1 MLKVKINNEW
11 IENVGMVEKESFKNN
26 WFVYDLEGLVI
37 ADGKIQDIKW
47 VEDEQEEIE
56 LMSRVDWCEEKN
68 DGVRMSMLFDQLN
81 TITKAVNKLL
91 EENKQ

>member
-1 MLKVKINNEW
+1 
-11 IENVGMVEKESFKNN
+11 
-26 WFVYDLEGLVI
+26 
-37 ADGKIQDIKW
+37 
-47 VEDEQEEIE
+47 
-56 LMSRVDWCEEKN
+56 MSRVDWCEEKN

>member
-11 IENVGMVEKESFKNN
+11 IENAGMVEKESFKNN